1 MDLKLTTAK
10 ELRKIARKFV
20 SGELER
26 VMIVGPPGQGKTE
39 TIRRALGQKGYLYL
53 RGRTT
58 AISFY
63 EELYDHRD
71 LPVLLDDTA
80 EMLLDTN
87 VQELLRDLTE
97 TTPARR
103 VSWRTQS
110 KSLEDKGIEKSFVT
124 RSPVCVLANK
134 LGTGGVW
141 PALNSRCLRWRVEF
155 DWSELVAETR
165 RLRWFK
171 DEEIL
176 DFALNHARC
185 QPDLRLFQ
193 KAADLKRAK
202 LGDWRELF
210 EVEVTDRDAEVR
222 RILADDSLNTTAQ
235 LQVYMD
241 KGYGSRPTFYRE
253 RKKLRGVAGEVSHE
267 TGVTTSRRRRLS

>member
-1 MDLKLTTAK
+1 MEIKITKHK
-10 ELRKIARKFV
+10 ELRAVARNFAA
-20 SGELER
+20 GQMER
-26 VMIVGPPGQGKTE
+26 VMVVGPPGQGKTE
-39 TIRRALGQKGYLYL
+39 TIKRALGRKGHLCL

-71 LPVLLDDTA
+71 LPVVLDDTA

-87 VQELLRDLTE
+87 VQELLRDVTE

-110 KSLEDKGIEKSFVT
+110 KNLEEKGIPRSFVT

-141 PALNSRCLRWRVEF
+141 PALNSRCHRWRVEF
-155 DWSELVAETR
+155 DWKELVKETR
-165 RLRWFK
+165 RLGWFS
-171 DEEIL
+171 DDEIL
-176 DFALNHARC
+176 SFALHHARC

-193 KAADLKRAK
+193 KAADLKRTK
-202 LGDWRELF
+202 LGDWRRLF
-210 EVEVTDRDAEVR
+210 EAETTDREVAVR
-222 RILADDSLNTTAQ
+222 KILTDDSLDTAG
-235 LQVYMD
+235 QVRLFTE
-241 KGYGSRPTFYRE
+241 GGHGSRAKFFRQ
-253 RKKLRGVAGEVSHE
+253 RGRLRSAGSVSRE
-267 TGVTTSRRRRLS
+267 TGVVR